1 MVFIGNKITIFKGS
15 IKKAHTMAKFSLIPF
30 NKQLSPTIE
39 LTSEFNQNS
48 ESFFISYRIREGINV
63 VDLGN
68 GTPIKERV
76 LKLWE
81 KTCFELFIKN
91 ENNEYVEFNFSPVF
105 EWNCFY
111 FKQKGNPLAEY
122 IPMQRPATEVLLS
135 KDQFFI
141 FIEIK
146 KAYFP
151 EGFLNG
157 PMSVGISSVIKDKN
171 KSLSY
176 WALTHCDSRPNFH
189 HFDSFIY
196 KF

>member
-1 MVFIGNKITIFKGS
+1 
-15 IKKAHTMAKFSLIPF
+15 MAKFSLIPF
-30 NKQLSPTIE
+30 DQQTAPRLE
-39 LTSEFNQNS
+39 LMSEFNQNE
-48 ESFFISYRIREGINV
+48 ESFFISYRIREGIGQ

-68 GTPIKERV
+68 GTPIKERI

-91 ENNEYVEFNFSPVF
+91 EKEEYIEFNFSPVF

-111 FKQKGNPLAEY
+111 FKKKGDPLTEY
-122 IPMQRPATEVLLS
+122 GPMQRPAIEVLLS
-135 KDQFFI
+135 KDHFLI

-146 KAYFP
+146 KEFFP
-151 EGFLNG
+151 PAFLNG
-157 PMSVGISSVIKDKN
+157 AMSAGISAVIKDKT

>member
-1 MVFIGNKITIFKGS
+1 
-15 IKKAHTMAKFSLIPF
+15 MAKYSLVAFHPESAPAINLIAEINSNQESIFVSFRIDQGFECVDTDTPTP
-30 NKQLSPTIE
+30 NK
-39 LTSEFNQNS
+39 N
-48 ESFFISYRIREGINV
+48 RI
-63 VDLGN
+63 
-68 GTPIKERV
+68 

-91 ENNEYVEFNFSPVF
+91 DNDSYVEFNFSPNF

-111 FKQKGNPLAEY
+111 FEKKGDALNELKE
-122 IPMQRPATEVLLS
+122 MQMPDLDILLS
-135 KDQFFI
+135 KDNFLLFAK
-141 FIEIK
+141 IK
-146 KAYFP
+146 KVFFP
-151 EGFLNG
+151 KGFFDNNQKL
-157 PMSVGISSVIKDKN
+157 SVGISSVIKDSR